1 MNTTVNKPQVQWM
14 APSLLWSDPAF
25 IGSMMHLQ
33 RPVLLRFR
41 SDSFM
46 RDFMAILQQQPDRLK
61 EYIAKPETF
70 RTPPLGALL
79 SWLAPLP
86 SHVKLYLPVHGCFY
100 LVVASLIDTEPNLPD
115 HTVNTTQ
122 QEQTRFVLRR
132 LTADGQEMAW
142 ISDPAQL
149 PPDNKSW
156 QVLADDQ
163 KTKSVPNE
171 ALFPL
176 FPSIYTD
183 NGQKRRLLVGCV
195 PTTSRETYTVTGS
208 SGTQVQPKIDPSGAA
223 LYILRCIYV
232 RPSRPS
238 LPSPANKTAGGGLR
252 PTINRG
258 PTFSEGVSDIVSD
271 PTERFFIAS
280 FTDGDAPARPIH
292 IPGLPDAISS
302 AIEKLHV

>member
-1 MNTTVNKPQVQWM
+1 M
-14 APSLLWSDPAF
+14 APSLLWSDLAF

-41 SDSFM
+41 SDTFM
-46 RDFMAILQQQPDRLK
+46 QDFLAILQHQPDKLK

-79 SWLAPLP
+79 NWLAPLP

-100 LVVASLIDTEPNLPD
+100 LVVASLVDTEPNLPD

-132 LTADGQEMAW
+132 LTSDGQEMAW
-142 ISDPAQL
+142 VSDPSQL

-183 NGQKRRLLVGCV
+183 GGHSLPLPANKKRRLLVGCV
-195 PTTSRETYTVTGS
+195 PTTSRETYAVTGS
-208 SGTQVQPKIDPSGAA
+208 SGTHVSPKIDASGAA

-232 RPSRPS
+232 RSTS
-238 LPSPANKTAGGGLR
+238 T
-252 PTINRG
+252 
-258 PTFSEGVSDIVSD
+258 DMVSD

-302 AIEKLHV
+302 AIEKLHL